1 MVSKKVKG
9 VIIIAI
15 VLFAIFYVAKLNAK
29 IKSLESDNK
38 ALEDKQIVA
47 EQEVD
52 EDDEKVEEV
61 TTEAPTTEAP
71 TTEAPTTEAPTTE
84 APTTEAPTTEAP
96 TTEAPATEAP
106 TTEAPTTETVVEA
119 EGVDLLSIHT
129 LIGDKEDYFEEYVD
143 VMDNIGNV
151 HKHTYCIGEFDP
163 FDNGDRANL
172 VFLLNKE
179 YNTLV
184 IENIGLPDECKDA
197 DERYYL
203 TFYGDGEYIGGTSE
217 FTAGVYP
224 QERIELDVTGVQE
237 LRVNFIK
244 SHVCAFDSLIVDEMT
259 LY

>member
-61 TTEAPTTEAP
+61 TTETP

-151 HKHTYCIGEFDP
+151 HKHTYYMGEFDP

-197 DERYYL
+197 DEIYYL

-224 QERIELDVTGVQE
+224 QERIEIDVTGVQE
-237 LRVNFIK
+237 LRVNFVK
-244 SHVCAFDSLIVDEMT
+244 SSVYGLNGLIVDEMT